1 MPGRLPK
8 TETGLSSSERGG
20 TNEREM
26 GINENDAVT
35 VMLYVSARLEIAAN
49 SSAGLCL
56 HMRCLLHVVS
66 ISFSQEFKFA
76 LEVTICQTVL
86 ALQGVLPLCKQCTCT
101 SHD

>member
-1 MPGRLPK
+1 MKGK
-8 TETGLSSSERGG
+8 WASAK
-20 TNEREM
+20 M
-26 GINENDAVT
+26 
-35 VMLYVSARLEIAAN
+35 MLYVSARLEIAAN

-56 HMRCLLHVVS
+56 HTTCLLLEVS
-66 ISFSQEFKFA
+66 ISFNQECKFA